1 MRCSLISELVKGL
14 ACTACQ
20 SSTLAVDCALGVV
33 CTLETHC
40 TSCGEILNKTYSSN
54 RIGGLKSSSAPFVV
68 VRSLVSATMD
78 MGVGHSGL
86 VKLCRHID
94 MPAMHHSS
102 FNTHMKEVTSTNMRL
117 MTSVLDE
124 AAQVVRKAHKELDP
138 SIDENGI
145 IDITVSYDGTWMT
158 RGFKSMY
165 GAGCVV
171 DVIT

>member
-1 MRCSLISELVKGL
+1 MITKMFATMSDRSSVNKKFTEELNKYKRDISESDSDGTGNSSDLIYLYCNAHLSHKCEPARGH
-14 ACTACQ
+14 ACHAPLDLQ
-20 SSTLAVDCALGVV
+20 H
-33 CTLETHC
+33 THD
-40 TSCGEILNKTYSSN
+40 
-54 RIGGLKSSSAPFVV
+54 A
-68 VRSLVSATMD
+68 
-78 MGVGHSGL
+78 
-86 VKLCRHID
+86 
-94 MPAMHHSS
+94 
-102 FNTHMKEVTSTNMRL
+102 NMRL
-117 MTSVLDE
+117 VTSVLDE

>member
-1 MRCSLISELVKGL
+1 
-14 ACTACQ
+14 
-20 SSTLAVDCALGVV
+20 
-33 CTLETHC
+33 
-40 TSCGEILNKTYSSN
+40 
-54 RIGGLKSSSAPFVV
+54 
-68 VRSLVSATMD
+68 
-78 MGVGHSGL
+78 
-86 VKLCRHID
+86 
-94 MPAMHHSS
+94 
-102 FNTHMKEVTSTNMRL
+102 MKEVTSTNMRL

-171 DVIT
+171 DSCWTSQ